1 MIRILDARR
10 ELMTD
15 SCSHLNRVSKSV
27 GVLTGCVCPSVW
39 HDDWNAYDIGGG
51 TGLRGE
57 RGSVGGSLSLFFRL
71 GVTFTANTD
80 VTDDEKCW
88 NRARKE
94 DIKVVDVVSSR
105 ERR

>member
-39 HDDWNAYDIGGG
+39 HDDWNAYDIGGE
-51 TGLRGE
+51 TGLRGGTE
-57 RGSVGGSLSLFFRL
+57 GRLVGRSLCSFVL
-71 GVTFTANTD
+71 V
-80 VTDDEKCW
+80 
-88 NRARKE
+88 
-94 DIKVVDVVSSR
+94 
-105 ERR
+105 